1 MNKMT
6 FASFQNIVFF
16 LFLALVSVFFAYIL
30 QPFFFAIFWAVLV
43 AAIFAPLNRLINRKT
58 KSPNIAAGLT
68 LVAVVLAMVL
78 PVSLL
83 ISLLIAESIDIY
95 SSLQTSS
102 GQWIE
107 TIQKTFSFISN
118 HPFLA
123 KLQIDEEFITG
134 KLVEVMTAVSD
145 FLVRNLTSLTQNTV
159 VFILQF
165 AVMLYCLYYFLR
177 DGEKLVDNLTDF
189 IPVNKG
195 HVNIFIH
202 EFLSTAKATLKFT
215 FVIGGIQ
222 GFLGGLVFFIV
233 GIEGALVWGVLML
246 GLSILPAVGCSIIW
260 VPAGIVLLIQ
270 GQIWQGLAV
279 LIFGAV
285 VISSVDTLLRPVLMG
300 KDIKMH
306 SLLIF
311 LSTLGG
317 LSIFGVSGFVLGPVI
332 ASLFLAIWKLFFE
345 IYRQEEAPAEN
356 TQKTT

>member
-107 TIQKTFSFISN
+107 TTEKTISFLSA
-118 HPFLA
+118 HPILA
-123 KLQIDEEFITG
+123 KLQINESFLSG
-134 KLVEVMTAVSD
+134 KLVEVMKAVSD
-145 FLVRNLTSLTQNTV
+145 FLIRNLTALTQNTV

-177 DGEKLVDNLTDF
+177 DGEKLIDNLTDF
-189 IPVNKG
+189 IPVNKS

-270 GQIWQGLAV
+270 GQIWQGLA
-279 LIFGAV
+279 
-285 VISSVDTLLRPVLMG
+285 
-300 KDIKMH
+300 
-306 SLLIF
+306 
-311 LSTLGG
+311 
-317 LSIFGVSGFVLGPVI
+317 
-332 ASLFLAIWKLFFE
+332 
-345 IYRQEEAPAEN
+345 Y
-356 TQKTT
+356 

>member
-30 QPFFFAIFWAVLV
+30 KPFFFAIFWAVLV
-43 AAIFAPLNRLINRKT
+43 AAIFTPLNRLINRKT

-95 SSLQTSS
+95 SSLQTSSGQTSS

-145 FLVRNLTSLTQNTV
+145 FLVRNLTSLT
-159 VFILQF
+159 
-165 AVMLYCLYYFLR
+165 AFLTR
-177 DGEKLVDNLTDF
+177 ALRANR
-189 IPVNKG
+189 
-195 HVNIFIH
+195 
-202 EFLSTAKATLKFT
+202 FLNELESPSAF
-215 FVIGGIQ
+215 
-222 GFLGGLVFFIV
+222 
-233 GIEGALVWGVLML
+233 
-246 GLSILPAVGCSIIW
+246 S
-260 VPAGIVLLIQ
+260 
-270 GQIWQGLAV
+270 
-279 LIFGAV
+279 
-285 VISSVDTLLRPVLMG
+285 
-300 KDIKMH
+300 
-306 SLLIF
+306 
-311 LSTLGG
+311 
-317 LSIFGVSGFVLGPVI
+317 
-332 ASLFLAIWKLFFE
+332 
-345 IYRQEEAPAEN
+345 
-356 TQKTT
+356 

>member
-1 MNKMT
+1 MNKIT
-6 FASFQNIVFF
+6 FSSFQNVIFF
-16 LFLALVSVFFAYIL
+16 LFLATVSVFFAYIL
-30 QPFFFAIFWAVLV
+30 KPFFFAIFWAVLI
-43 AAIFAPLNRLINRKT
+43 AAIFAPLNRRINERF
-58 KSPNIAAGLT
+58 KSPNLAAGLT

-83 ISLLIAESIDIY
+83 ISLLVAESIDIY

-107 TIQKTFSFISN
+107 TTEKTISFLSA
-118 HPFLA
+118 HPILA
-123 KLQIDEEFITG
+123 KLQINESFLSG
-134 KLVEVMTAVSD
+134 KLVEVMKAVSD

-177 DGEKLVDNLTDF
+177 DGEKIIDNLTGF

-222 GFLGGLVFFIV
+222 GFLGGLIFFIV

-260 VPAGIVLLIQ
+260 VPAGIILLIQ
-270 GQIWQGLAV
+270 GQIWQGLTV

-285 VISSVDTLLRPVLMG
+285 VISSVDTLLRPVLLG

-345 IYRQEEAPAEN
+345 IYPQEDQTAQN
-356 TQKTT
+356 TK